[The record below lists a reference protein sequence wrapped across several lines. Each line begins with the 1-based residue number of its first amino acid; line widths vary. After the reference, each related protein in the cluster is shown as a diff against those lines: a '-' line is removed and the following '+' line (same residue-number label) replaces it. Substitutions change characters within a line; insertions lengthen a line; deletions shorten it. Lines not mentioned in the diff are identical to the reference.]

1 MSQISS
7 ISRIL
12 TLLAALFLLAACS
25 SDPADERPRQ
35 RLPLTLVPSTSTYK
49 DMQHSES
56 RSAPA
61 TRADYEHLPAGYM
74 PYAVQYATA
83 PKNSTIGIWM
93 TPDNTT
99 STGSLIYKSGS
110 DWKSTV
116 EVEGDKTYY
125 IYGFM
130 PRTGT
135 ETASISSLNGTGSSD
150 YANGAVI
157 TLTDYPT
164 VTGDD
169 LCAVVGVRKGIGTE
183 DITAL
188 TADVPLGSFSF
199 AATAG
204 DNTAFLLLKHLL
216 AGLRFSMKI
225 GTGYHGL
232 RDINVT
238 KVELQGLSCP
248 TTGNLTIRLTAN
260 ATGTDPLPSGSIDDP
275 ASAIYFNTKDKATG
289 DVWATLYEADPND
302 PTDLGLRLDE
312 TTPTDYLGCFASP
325 LCTKFNLRTTYDVYD
340 QAATPAHPE
349 GNLVRKGCTA
359 VNTIDLKKLFSP
371 YESLVIRSGERYT
384 LNLTVE
390 PTYLYVLSDPD
401 LDNPTI
407 ILSE

>member
-1 MSQISS
+1 MTRNYS
-7 ISRIL
+7 IL
-12 TLLAALFLLAACS
+12 PLLGSLLLLAACS
-25 SDPADERPRQ
+25 SDPVADDRQ
-35 RLPLTLVPSTSTYK
+35 RLPLTLVPSTSTYEDVLPEEK
-49 DMQHSES
+49 PEDVLPEET
-56 RSAPA
+56 RSGLA

-116 EVEGDKTYY
+116 EVEGGKTYY

-135 ETASISSLNGTGSSD
+135 ETASISSLNGTGSAD

-157 TLTDYPT
+157 TLADYPT

-169 LCAVVGVRKGIGTE
+169 LGAIVGLRKGATASE
-183 DITAL
+183 DINAL

-199 AATAG
+199 EATAG

-216 AGLRFSMKI
+216 TGLRFSMKI

-238 KVELQGLSCP
+238 KVELQEKKGDRTVIVLKNVR
-248 TTGNLTIRLTAN
+248 TNHE
-260 ATGTDPLPSGSIDDP
+260 IDNKMF
-275 ASAIYFNTKDKATG
+275 S
-289 DVWATLYEADPND
+289 
-302 PTDLGLRLDE
+302 
-312 TTPTDYLGCFASP
+312 
-325 LCTKFNLRTTYDVYD
+325 
-340 QAATPAHPE
+340 
-349 GNLVRKGCTA
+349 VR
-359 VNTIDLKKLFSP
+359 
-371 YESLVIRSGERYT
+371 
-384 LNLTVE
+384 
-390 PTYLYVLSDPD
+390 
-401 LDNPTI
+401 
-407 ILSE
+407 